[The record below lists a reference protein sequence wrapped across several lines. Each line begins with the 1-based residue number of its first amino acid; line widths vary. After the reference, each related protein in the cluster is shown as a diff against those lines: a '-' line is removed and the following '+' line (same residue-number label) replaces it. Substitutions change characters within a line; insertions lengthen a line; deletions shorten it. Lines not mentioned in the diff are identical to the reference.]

1 MVYYSVLS
9 PLTLYHEAKAMGIQ
23 STVSSGQT
31 LDYNRFLSKGYNFLG
46 TTWHKHQ
53 FRIQGPVVQTTIKLT
68 SD

>member
-46 TTWHKHQ
+46 TT
-53 FRIQGPVVQTTIKLT
+53 
-68 SD
+68 